1 MERSNSYIVLFAAA
15 VCLVCSVF
23 VAFSAVALKERQDVN
38 AVLDRQTKVLIVAG
52 LVEEKAKISAA
63 EVQSLFDE
71 WVVPRVVDLETGAYD
86 DSIDAATYDQ
96 QRALKD
102 PAMSRPAPENRA
114 GLRKV
119 PLRALVYQV
128 MDDEGQVE
136 KIILPV
142 EGKGLWSTLYG
153 FLALAPDTTSITGI
167 TFYQHGETPG
177 LGGEVDNPS
186 WKALWPGRRAF
197 DEEWKPAIQVIKG
210 SAGPPTEDPYRV
222 DGLSGATL
230 TARGVNE
237 LVRYWLGEEGFGPY
251 LERFRSERSAA

>member
-1 MERSNSYIVLFAAA
+1 MERSNSYIIMFAAA

-23 VAFSAVALKERQDVN
+23 VAFAAVTLKERQDEN
-38 AVLDRQTKVLIVAG
+38 AVLDRQKKVLIVAD
-52 LVEEKAKISAA
+52 LLEEKAKVAPQ
-63 EVQSLFDE
+63 EVQALFDQ
-71 WVVPRVVDLETGAYD
+71 WIVAKIVDLETGAYD

-102 PAMSRPAPENRA
+102 PQASKEAPENRA
-114 GLRKV
+114 GLTRV
-119 PLRALVYQV
+119 PLRAQVYQV
-128 MDDEGQVE
+128 VDEGRID
-136 KIILPV
+136 KIILPI

-177 LGGEVDNPS
+177 LGGEVDNSS
-186 WKALWPGRRAF
+186 WKALWAGRRAF
-197 DEEWKPAIQVIKG
+197 DEEWNPAIEIIKG
-210 SAGPPTEDPYRV
+210 IAGPPAEDPYAV

-230 TARGVNE
+230 TCRGVNY
-237 LVRYWLGEEGFGPY
+237 LVHYWLGEQGFGRY